1 LLLLLKDCGEE
12 SIAEICRREGITTS
26 LFYSWS
32 KSLLE
37 VVKRRLSGDTKRDAT
52 SNEVGVMREELVK
65 YKELLA
71 ELTLSNHVL
80 KRISNGLD
88 VK

>member
-1 LLLLLKDCGEE
+1 MLLLLKDCGEE